1 MPIKASSLYAVNL
14 HSGLQ
19 DVACVSLPLSDFPWQ
34 LPCGSLQLFRASWPL
49 RRSKLLWKQLVLF
62 GSFFFF
68 ACTQNCMTCYNSLFM
83 LSVRALSCFGRWSK
97 KRRPRSTETNLPG
110 CLSWQALWICA
121 ALKFITPTYRET
133 NKQPNLRLPEP
144 QLQRAVALLTFTAQ
158 CFSYPSSSPLF
169 FFLLSCLKANNFLI
183 SKVVSTSLGGNVLKD
198 EGRCQG

>member
-1 MPIKASSLYAVNL
+1 MQLICILVCRTWPVCRYRSQTFHDSCRADHSSCFELL
-14 HSGLQ
+14 GLWDDPSCSGNNWYCL
-19 DVACVSLPLSDFPWQ
+19 DL
-34 LPCGSLQLFRASWPL
+34 
-49 RRSKLLWKQLVLF
+49 
-62 GSFFFF
+62 FFFF